1 MGAIPHYVHWP
12 CPHQEGGMYGECA
25 LEDGNIEGPLKH
37 LTTRYP
43 IIIGYRQ
50 KFIAL
55 CDNFVMQIRH
65 REAYHH
71 KVLEINARWYGPPL
85 RCIHGVRAF
94 IVTCVGSVV
103 TA

>member
-1 MGAIPHYVHWP
+1 MFTGPAHIKS
-12 CPHQEGGMYGECA
+12 GGMYGECA

-37 LTTRYP
+37 LPTRLNIGNIV
-43 IIIGYRQ
+43 IIEYRP

-65 REAYHH
+65 RGAYHH
-71 KVLEINARWYGPPL
+71 KVLEINAGWYGPPL

-94 IVTCVGSVV
+94 IVTRVDSVV